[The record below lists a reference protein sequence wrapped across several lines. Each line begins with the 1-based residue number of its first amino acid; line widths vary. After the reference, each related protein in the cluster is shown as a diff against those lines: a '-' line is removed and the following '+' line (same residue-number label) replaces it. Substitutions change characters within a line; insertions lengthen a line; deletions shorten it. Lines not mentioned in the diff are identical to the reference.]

1 VRIYSACRALRKTV
15 GLSQKAKPQQ
25 RSQEMSP
32 DNPLTTAVQPE
43 KRSGLF
49 WLMNDTYE
57 MMRRSIRHITR
68 SLDQVMSLIL
78 FPIMF
83 MLLNRYVLGGA
94 INTGDVSYANYL
106 FAGILV
112 QTLAFGANYTTINLA
127 VDMKEGIV
135 DRFKSLPM
143 TSSALVVGHITADL
157 VRNII
162 SAAIIILVGF
172 AVGFRPNANFKEWL
186 LVIGL
191 SLLFTLAISWLSA
204 ILGLLVK
211 SLEAAQW
218 IGFVVI
224 FPLTFVSSAFVPTDT
239 MPPALQAFAE
249 NQPLTHVIDAV
260 RALLVG
266 TPMGDSG
273 WLSVIWC
280 IGIIVVSIPIT
291 GWLFRRKTVR

>member
-1 VRIYSACRALRKTV
+1 MDKTIMT
-15 GLSQKAKPQQ
+15 QA
-25 RSQEMSP
+25 
-32 DNPLTTAVQPE
+32 TPE
-43 KRSGLF
+43 KKSYLF
-49 WLMNDTYE
+49 WLFSDSWVMTK
-57 MMRRSIRHITR
+57 RSVTHIIR

-94 INTGDVSYANYL
+94 IDTGDVTYANYL

-143 TSSALVVGHITADL
+143 SASALMFGHITADL
-157 VRNII
+157 FRNII
-162 SAAIIILVGF
+162 SGTIIIALGF
-172 AVGFRPNANFKEWL
+172 AVGFRPTANFEEWL

-191 SLLFTLAISWLSA
+191 GLLFTLAISWLSA

-218 IGFVVI
+218 IGFVII
-224 FPLTFVSSAFVPTDT
+224 FPLTFISSAFVPTDT
-239 MPPALQAFAE
+239 MPAALQAFAE
-249 NQPLTHVIDAV
+249 NQPVTHVIDAM
-260 RALLVG
+260 RSWLVG
-266 TPMGDSG
+266 TPMGDSA
-273 WLSVIWC
+273 WKSLVWC
-280 IGIIVVSIPIT
+280 VSIIVISVPLASY
-291 GWLFRRKTVR
+291 LFRRHTSR